1 MAQEFRYPNL
11 VAGTDAWTDWFEPE
25 TNVKNATA
33 SLYVVTFPR
42 KLEVGDV
49 VCASMDVQF
58 DGLVLGTKY
67 SGDFYNFRIQG
78 TADHSWRLSNA
89 VAFAL
94 QAIGDKLADGTYD
107 GLKTFCGT
115 YAVTSGDSAVGTSR
129 DDLSV
134 RLDNCGGG
142 ASARG
147 GSWSRSTGTAS
158 RTRGRLRR
166 GRCGLK

>member
-1 MAQEFRYPNL
+1 MQTFEWPNL

-25 TNVKNATA
+25 TNTKNATA
-33 SLYVVTFPR
+33 LLYVVTFPR

-58 DGLVLGTKY
+58 DGLVVGTKD
-67 SGDFYNFRIQG
+67 SGDYYNLRIQG
-78 TADHSWRLSNA
+78 TADRSWRSDNA

-94 QAIGDKLADGTYD
+94 QDIGDKLADGTYD

-115 YAVTSGDSAVGTSR
+115 YAVASGSSAVGTSR
-129 DDLSV
+129 NNIGV

-142 ASARG
+142 ASARV
-147 GSWSRSTGTAS
+147 GSWSRSTGTAY
-158 RTRGRLRR
+158 RARGRLRKV
-166 GRCGLK
+166 RCGRR